1 MWISKSGD
9 DNNIRSLCVY
19 INIESYF
26 PHFSLLCVTHVC
38 FCRRDKG
45 RISGG
50 EKVKCSEKVTK
61 KCARISWKRRL
72 YMMILYKNFIIRDL
86 NPKFNFYI
94 LFKNIICFF
103 LKLVSLTLLIA

>member
-38 FCRRDKG
+38 FCRCDKG
-45 RISGG
+45 RIGEG
-50 EKVKCSEKVTK
+50 EKVKYGKLQ
-61 KCARISWKRRL
+61 RILWDSRGKDA
-72 YMMILYKNFIIRDL
+72 YNTSKNR
-86 NPKFNFYI
+86 
-94 LFKNIICFF
+94 C
-103 LKLVSLTLLIA
+103 TLLLHCR